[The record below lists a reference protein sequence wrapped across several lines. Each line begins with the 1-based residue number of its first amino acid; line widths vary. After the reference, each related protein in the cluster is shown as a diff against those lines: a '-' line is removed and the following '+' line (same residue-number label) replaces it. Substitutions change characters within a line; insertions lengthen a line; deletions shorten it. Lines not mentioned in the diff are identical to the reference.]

1 LKVEGGI
8 EGGKT
13 TFYFPPS
20 DLGEEVSMGKKRA
33 WSEGEK
39 DYTWMRVFTG
49 NSNVELVQKICE
61 HLGISIGKSVVKSF
75 SDGEINVE
83 IDESVRGMDVFAIQS
98 ICAPSNN
105 NLMELLILID
115 ALKRAS
121 AERITA
127 VLPYYGYARQDRKV
141 SPRAPISA
149 KLVADLITTAG
160 ASRILTVDLHAG
172 QIQGFF
178 NIPVDHLFAAPVL
191 LEYLRHLR
199 NEIVIVSPDAG
210 GVERARAYAK
220 RLNASLAFI
229 DKRRESPNVSQVMNI
244 IGDVEGL
251 TTVLVDDIV
260 DTGGTLVRSA
270 YALAEKGAKGVY
282 ACCTHPVLSGQAVKI
297 ISESPIEEM
306 IVTDTVPL
314 REEAKA
320 CPKIKVL
327 SISNLL
333 ADAIRR
339 IYEDESVS
347 CLFV

>member
-1 LKVEGGI
+1 
-8 EGGKT
+8 
-13 TFYFPPS
+13 
-20 DLGEEVSMGKKRA
+20 MGKKRVGRKPRQDLS
-33 WSEGEK
+33 WL
-39 DYTWMRVFTG
+39 RIFTG
-49 NSNVELVQKICE
+49 NSNPGLVHQ
-61 HLGISIGKSVVKSF
+61 ISEKLKTPIGKSVVKSF

-83 IDESVRGMDVFAIQS
+83 IDESVRGMDVFVIQS
-98 ICAPSNN
+98 LCDPINN

-141 SPRAPISA
+141 VPRAPISA

-191 LEYLRHLR
+191 LDYLKQLK
-199 NEIVIVSPDAG
+199 NDVVIVSPDAG

-220 RLNASLAFI
+220 RMNTSLAFI
-229 DKRRESPNVSQVMNI
+229 DKRREAPNVSQVMNI
-244 IGDVEGL
+244 IGDVSGMVA
-251 TTVLVDDIV
+251 VLVDDMV
-260 DTGGTLVRSA
+260 DTGGTLARAA
-270 YALAEKGAKGVY
+270 YALAEEGAKAVY

-297 ISESPIEEM
+297 LGVSPIQEI
-306 IVTDTVPL
+306 IVTDSIPL
-314 REEAKA
+314 REEAKTS
-320 CPKIKVL
+320 PKIKVL
-327 SISNLL
+327 SISGLL
-333 ADAIRR
+333 AEAIRR

-347 CLFV
+347 YLFV